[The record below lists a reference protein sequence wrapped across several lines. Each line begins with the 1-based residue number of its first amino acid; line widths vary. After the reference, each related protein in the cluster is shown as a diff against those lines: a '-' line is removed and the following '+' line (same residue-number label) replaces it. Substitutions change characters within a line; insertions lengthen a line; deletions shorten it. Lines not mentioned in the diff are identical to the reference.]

1 MAVGTP
7 RSLSAFCRTVLPH
20 LVAATD
26 KRRLLKTAAEV
37 VGTDRWNSFDRFHE
51 PTRTLVRHYEHSGA
65 KAEVES
71 IQTGSRIGTGRWI
84 IQGAQDVDN
93 ATVDVVGPVRRR
105 ILAYADCPW
114 HAVQWPHRGRGHAG
128 SWSSST
134 MWKSCGCWAPR
145 VWWERLCSPVSI
157 YAPT

>member
-51 PTRTLVRHYEHSGA
+51 TTRTLVRHYEHSGA
-65 KAEVES
+65 KAEVEA

-84 IQGAQDVDN
+84 IQGAQDVV
-93 ATVDVVGPVRRR
+93 AAPVRHAYERDRPARLGGQTHRVHPFEVRR
-105 ILAYADCPW
+105 GVLHLDPD
-114 HAVQWPHRGRGHAG
+114 
-128 SWSSST
+128 
-134 MWKSCGCWAPR
+134 R
-145 VWWERLCSPVSI
+145 VEPDLPG
-157 YAPT
+157 